1 MSQIKIIMLDPRQIK
16 LIKNVENLSEFRG
29 SLRRAIKDAG
39 YSQQVADN
47 PKMITDRKWFK
58 EHLPSHEET
67 SNAIRE
73 LMVSGRLDH
82 YVFPLS
88 MSDAEIVEL
97 IEELP
102 GCKMRKI
109 KHGETQTWAYFWIPD
124 NKSRKDA
131 IDIVLK
137 VRGDYAPEK
146 ITLTDPYEEMSDDEL
161 DEELQ
166 KLEGQKAQRK
176 ENNGQQ

>member
-1 MSQIKIIMLDPRQIK
+1 MLDPRKIQ
-16 LIKNVENLSEFRG
+16 LIKNVENLSEFGG
-29 SLRRAIKDAG
+29 SLRSAITNAG
-39 YSQQVADN
+39 FSQAVADN
-47 PKMITDRKWFK
+47 PKRITDRKWFK

-67 SNAIRE
+67 SQAIRE

-82 YVFPLS
+82 YIFPLS

-97 IEELP
+97 IENLP

-109 KHGETQTWAYFWIPD
+109 KHSETQTWAYFWTPD

-146 ITLTDPYEEMSDDEL
+146 ITLMDPYEEMTDAEL

-166 KLEGQKAQRK
+166 KLEGQKEQRK
-176 ENNGQQ
+176 EGNGPKQ